1 MHSFYTVFLRT
12 GVNTP
17 AEGDE
22 NTILARIFTGTAN
35 NTEKD
40 LTRAATTMRRPYPCV
55 LNPTK

>member
-1 MHSFYTVFLRT
+1 MHSFYTVFVRT

-35 NTEKD
+35 NTEED
-40 LTRAATTMRRPYPCV
+40 LLVRLQQCADHILV
-55 LNPTK
+55 S